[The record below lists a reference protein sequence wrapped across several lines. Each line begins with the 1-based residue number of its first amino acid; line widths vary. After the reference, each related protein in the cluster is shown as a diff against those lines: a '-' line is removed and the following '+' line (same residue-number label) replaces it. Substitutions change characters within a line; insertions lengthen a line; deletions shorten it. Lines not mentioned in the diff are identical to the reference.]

1 MLYHQFRQLK
11 FHLFK
16 AVPISI
22 APSLQFYRKY
32 DYGDSVQ
39 MMYLTVVV
47 CRIGI
52 YYIDAFEYLYMRV
65 YFVILFFFLIS
76 C

>member
-1 MLYHQFRQLK
+1 M
-11 FHLFK
+11 
-16 AVPISI
+16 SI

-39 MMYLTVVV
+39 MTYLTVVV

-65 YFVILFFFLIS
+65 YFVILIF
-76 C
+76 